1 MKIMTI
7 LKCLV
12 NCHWSKIGKIMTG
25 VMKYKAN
32 CQWSKIG
39 KIMTGVMK
47 YKAVKKDFRKCGK
60 ILMVKYENEIVDR

>member
-12 NCHWSKIGKIMTG
+12 NCH
-25 VMKYKAN
+25 
-32 CQWSKIG
+32 WSKIG